1 MNNCENGKCPV
12 NEIIAGIK
20 CDVVNCAYH
29 TEGNKCHAGHIE
41 VGNGCCSSSKD
52 TNCNT
57 FRPKSDL
64 A

>member
-12 NEIIAGIK
+12 NEIISGIK

-41 VGNGCCSSSKD
+41 VGNGC
-52 TNCNT
+52 
-57 FRPKSDL
+57 
-64 A
+64 